1 MDQAIREKAEA
12 LLAADPTLGRVRLQ
26 RQLGLPR
33 KAVSRFL
40 VEWKAGCSKEA
51 VVAPVK
57 SSSATPTGKSLTDFR
72 QQFDISLRIRE
83 GLSKLNG
90 VYMTDSEFRQFCNIH
105 TSHWRQYADQDEFK
119 KFRGKFPGGQLLWA
133 RESMMVEMKRIA
145 GIMED
150 Y

>member
-12 LLAADPTLGRVRLQ
+12 LLAADPTLGRERLAKELNISEGVT
-26 RQLGLPR
+26 RTMLKKL
-33 KAVSRFL
+33 KSAVCIQTKGTPS
-40 VEWKAGCSKEA
+40 V
-51 VVAPVK
+51 
-57 SSSATPTGKSLTDFR
+57 SAGKSLTDFR

-90 VYMTDSEFRQFCNIH
+90 VYMTDSEFRQFCNIP

-133 RESMMVEMKRIA
+133 KESMMIEMKRIA

>member
-12 LLAADPTLGRVRLQ
+12 LLAADPTLGRERLAKELNISEGVT
-26 RQLGLPR
+26 RTMLKKLES
-33 KAVSRFL
+33 AVCIQTKGTPS
-40 VEWKAGCSKEA
+40 V
-51 VVAPVK
+51 
-57 SSSATPTGKSLTDFR
+57 SAGKSLTDFR

-90 VYMTDSEFRQFCNIH
+90 VYMTDSEFRQFCNIP

-133 RESMMVEMKRIA
+133 KESMMIEMKRIA